1 MALAPTLRGSRRRRF
16 LDRDEVLVLKLD
28 RLSAGGLQHDLVPV
42 LVVNDLNLALS
53 EQGVASEVGSGD
65 SL

>member
-1 MALAPTLRGSRRRRF
+1 
-16 LDRDEVLVLKLD
+16 
-28 RLSAGGLQHDLVPV
+28 V